1 MNHKLFIEIEYT
13 QPRTESHPRTTDL
26 VLQRM
31 AHILSQQYTDIHGR
45 FPPFKLVKS
54 YPNATIT
61 VTKGEPPQRTADDLV
76 REHRKPKR
84 ESFI

>member
-31 AHILSQQYTDIHGR
+31 AHILSQQDTDIHGR
-45 FPPFKLVKS
+45 LVPFKLVRS

-61 VTKGEPPQRTADDLV
+61 VTKGEPPQRTSDDLV